1 MYSMYARMYVCVYVC
16 TYVHIHSYIYVYV
29 HTYTDE
35 HLHRDFIAS
44 PSAAQLADS
53 EDQEAV
59 LRRELQQWKEQ
70 AVKVSL
76 QQPPCAPIS
85 ISFQC
90 LHWSPLL
97 VVRVT

>member
-1 MYSMYARMYVCVYVC
+1 MYSMYISIA
-16 TYVHIHSYIYVYV
+16 IYV
-29 HTYTDE
+29 HTYTHE

-76 QQPPCAPIS
+76 QQPPYAPKS
-85 ISFQC
+85 ISLQC
-90 LHWSPLL
+90 LHRSPLL
-97 VVRVT
+97 MVRVR

>member
-1 MYSMYARMYVCVYVC
+1 MYSMYISIV
-16 TYVHIHSYIYVYV
+16 IYV
-29 HTYTDE
+29 HTYTHE

-76 QQPPCAPIS
+76 QQPPYAPKS
-85 ISFQC
+85 ISLQC
-90 LHWSPLL
+90 LHRSPLL
-97 VVRVT
+97 MVRVR

>member
-1 MYSMYARMYVCVYVC
+1 MN
-16 TYVHIHSYIYVYV
+16 IYIE
-29 HTYTDE
+29 TS
-35 HLHRDFIAS
+35 LLS

-85 ISFQC
+85 ISLQC